1 VVASILQVEADVQL
15 PVVEELKRRRVFRA
29 LVAYGIAAFAVLQI
43 VEPITHA
50 LHLHDPGLSYVKY
63 DPLLRGLRD
72 DQRYHALL
80 TRMNF
85 PVE

>member
-1 VVASILQVEADVQL
+1 MLEGSVRRSGNRVRVTAQLVKAADGDPAFEWL
-15 PVVEELKRRRVFRA
+15 DRA
-29 LVAYGIAAFAVLQI
+29 YDV
-43 VEPITHA
+43 
-50 LHLHDPGLSYVKY
+50 HDPGLSYVKY